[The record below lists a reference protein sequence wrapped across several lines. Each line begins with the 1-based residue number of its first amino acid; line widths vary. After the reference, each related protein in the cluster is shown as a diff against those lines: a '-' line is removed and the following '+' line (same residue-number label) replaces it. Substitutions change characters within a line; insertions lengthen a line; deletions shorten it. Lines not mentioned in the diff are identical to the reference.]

1 MSEQDQA
8 SSSETPE
15 QGIVSKVI
23 SFASS
28 KRGMYIIAA
37 IVLIAVAIYYF
48 KSSKTLANEEDS
60 IEENKDIPQA
70 PPGYVTVPVEMV
82 QGAMQQ
88 QGQVYR
94 NVPQNNNLNFQT
106 QDQLLEPQNQEEV
119 VHHSQAPV
127 LKHNIEEEEE
137 EEIAQQDLTKEEM
150 ESIQAQLNAMQQQ
163 RQSA

>member
-1 MSEQDQA
+1 MSEQA

-37 IVLIAVAIYYF
+37 VVLVAVAVYYF
-48 KSSKTLANEEDS
+48 KSSKTLANEEDT
-60 IEENKDIPQA
+60 IEENGDIPQA

-88 QGQVYR
+88 QGPVYG
-94 NVPQNNNLNFQT
+94 NVPQNNNVNFQT
-106 QDQLLEPQNQEEV
+106 QQPLLEPQQEV
-119 VHHSQAPV
+119 VQHSEAPV
-127 LKHNIEEEEE
+127 LKHNIEDEEE
-137 EEIAQQDLTKEEM
+137 EEIAQQNLTKEEM

-163 RQSA
+163 RQTA

>member
-1 MSEQDQA
+1 MSEQA
-8 SSSETPE
+8 TSSETPE

-23 SFASS
+23 SFATS

-37 IVLIAVAIYYF
+37 VVLVAVAVYYF
-48 KSSKTLANEEDS
+48 KSSKTLANEEDT
-60 IEENKDIPQA
+60 IEENGDIPQA

-88 QGQVYR
+88 QGPVYG
-94 NVPQNNNLNFQT
+94 NVPQNSNVNFQT
-106 QDQLLEPQNQEEV
+106 QQRLLEPQQQEEV
-119 VHHSQAPV
+119 VQHSQAPI
-127 LKHNIEEEEE
+127 LKHNIDDEEE
-137 EEIAQQDLTKEEM
+137 EEIAQQNLTKEEM